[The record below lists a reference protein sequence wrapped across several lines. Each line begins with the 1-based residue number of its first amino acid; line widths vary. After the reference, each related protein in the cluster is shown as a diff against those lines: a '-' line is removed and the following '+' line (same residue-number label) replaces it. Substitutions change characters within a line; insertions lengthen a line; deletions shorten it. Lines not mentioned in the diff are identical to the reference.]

1 MELVNVEEPGVVP
14 GSLLAH
20 SRPPG
25 YRRIKKSERKI
36 DAHVEWVLGAVENWS
51 DCG

>member
-1 MELVNVEEPGVVP
+1 MSKEGLHWEA
-14 GSLLAH
+14 LQKMLAH

-25 YRRIKKSERKI
+25 YRRIKKSKRKI
-36 DAHVEWVLGAVENWS
+36 DAHVEWVRGVAEGWS